1 VTSLLPRRSDPD
13 ERAGLRLGLLGIGF
27 LALAVLF
34 LPLAVLVRDQWSPLA
49 HLDTRVAASAHRL
62 VVAHEWLATAAKLL
76 THLGAPV
83 LLEAVA
89 AVLVVVLLVH
99 RRRRSALFLAVSV
112 IGAYTLSTTGKLVVD
127 RARPAFPDPISH
139 ANGAAFPSGHA
150 TGSAAFYLALAV
162 LLLPLVGR
170 SRRPWL
176 WVMATVVPVIV
187 AATRVLLGVHYPT
200 DVVAGLLIG
209 WGWVAAC
216 TALFAAWRAEEGR
229 PAPVLEE
236 GVDPES

>member
-1 VTSLLPRRSDPD
+1 VTGVLPRPSDP
-13 ERAGLRLGLLGIGF
+13 EQRAGLRLALLGAGF
-27 LALAVLF
+27 LALALLF

-49 HLDTRVAASAHRL
+49 HLDTSVEGSAHRL
-62 VVAHEWLATAAKLL
+62 VTDHHWLATAAKVL
-76 THLGAPV
+76 TWLGAPV
-83 LLEAVA
+83 LLEVASAVI
-89 AVLVVVLLVH
+89 VVVLLVLH
-99 RRRRSALFLAVSV
+99 RRRGALFLAVSV
-112 IGAYTLSTTGKLVVD
+112 IGAYTLSTTGKFVVN

-139 ANGAAFPSGHA
+139 ATGAAFPSGHA

-162 LLLPLVGR
+162 LLLPLVRR

-176 WVMATVVPVIV
+176 WVMATVIPVIV

-216 TALFAAWRAEEGR
+216 VASFSAWRAEEGR

-236 GVDPES
+236 GVEPAS